1 MDGEK
6 KNFQLDK
13 KWLGKR
19 YIISCIIN
27 QSGYMIAL
35 AYYHDKVVEYNN
47 YWLEKEES
55 SWREE
60 GLFSVSSETPLP
72 LWIILETKRVD
83 HFIINEAW
91 LGRRL
96 LLTYHTKEGKIQSYN
111 HDKYHFNHKKLIAGQ
126 KEWEVNRIFSDL
138 SKGLIP
144 KLKK

>member
-35 AYYHDKVVEYNN
+35 AYDHDKVVEYNS

-60 GLFSVSSETPLP
+60 GLFSVSPETPLP
-72 LWIILETKRVD
+72 LWIIFETKKVD

-96 LLTYHTKEGKIQSYN
+96 LLTYHTKDGIMQSYN

-126 KEWEVNRIFSDL
+126 KEWEAKRIFSDL